1 MAEIDIS
8 KLTKLYYSIG
18 ELAKML
24 DVNASLLRFWEKE
37 FDFQVGKKNAKGN
50 RMYGIKEIAF
60 INHVY
65 QLVKIQG
72 YTLEGAKVQLKLNKP
87 TTEHNK
93 QKKQQEIIERL
104 ESIKERLISLK
115 TW

>member
-1 MAEIDIS
+1 
-8 KLTKLYYSIG
+8 
-18 ELAKML
+18 
-24 DVNASLLRFWEKE
+24 
-37 FDFQVGKKNAKGN
+37 VGKKNAKGN

-72 YTLEGAKVQLKLNKP
+72 FTLEGAKQQLKLNKP
-87 TTEHNK
+87 TTAHNK
-93 QKKQQEIIERL
+93 QKKHQELIDRL

>member
-8 KLTKLYYSIG
+8 KLTKIYYSIG

-37 FDFQVGKKNAKGN
+37 FEFQVGKKNAKGN

-72 YTLEGAKVQLKLNKP
+72 FTLDGAKQQLKQNKP
-87 TTEHNK
+87 SAGQTK
-93 QKKQQEIIERL
+93 MKKQQELIDRL
-104 ESIKERLISLK
+104 ESIKERLTALK

>member
-18 ELAKML
+18 ELAAML
-24 DVNASLLRFWEKE
+24 EVNTSLLRFWEKE
-37 FDFQVGKKNAKGN
+37 FEFQVGKKNAKGN

-72 YTLEGAKVQLKLNKP
+72 FTLDGAKLQLKAYKP
-87 TTEHNK
+87 NAEL
-93 QKKQQEIIERL
+93 QKHKKHQEIIERL
-104 ESIKERLISLK
+104 ESIKQRLLSL
-115 TW
+115 

>member
-18 ELAKML
+18 ELAAML
-24 DVNASLLRFWEKE
+24 EVNTSLLRFWEKE
-37 FDFQVGKKNAKGN
+37 FEFQIGKKNAKGN

-72 YTLEGAKVQLKLNKP
+72 FTLDGAKHQLKAYKP
-87 TTEHNK
+87 TAELQK

-104 ESIKERLISLK
+104 ESIKHRLLSF
-115 TW
+115 

>member
-1 MAEIDIS
+1 M
-8 KLTKLYYSIG
+8 G
-18 ELAKML
+18 EVEKF
-24 DVNASLLRFWEKE
+24 VIRFWEKE
-37 FDFQVGKKNAKGN
+37 FDIIKPKKNAKGN

-72 YTLEGAKVQLKLNKP
+72 YTIEEAKAQLKLNKP

-93 QKKQQEIIERL
+93 QKKQQELIERL

>member
-18 ELAKML
+18 ELAAML
-24 DVNASLLRFWEKE
+24 EVNSSLLRFWEKE
-37 FDFQVGKKNAKGN
+37 FEFQVGKKNAKGN

-72 YTLEGAKVQLKLNKP
+72 FTLDGAKLQLKAYKP
-87 TTEHNK
+87 NAEL
-93 QKKQQEIIERL
+93 QKHKKHQEIIERL
-104 ESIKERLISLK
+104 ESIKQRLLSL
-115 TW
+115 

>member
-18 ELAKML
+18 ELAAML
-24 DVNASLLRFWEKE
+24 EVNTSLLRFWEKE
-37 FDFQVGKKNAKGN
+37 FEFQVGKKNAKGN

-72 YTLEGAKVQLKLNKP
+72 FTLDGAKHQLKAYKP
-87 TTEHNK
+87 NAEL
-93 QKKQQEIIERL
+93 QKHKKHQEIIERL
-104 ESIKERLISLK
+104 ESIKQRLCSLK
-115 TW
+115 TS

>member
-1 MAEIDIS
+1 
-8 KLTKLYYSIG
+8 
-18 ELAKML
+18 ML

-72 YTLEGAKVQLKLNKP
+72 YTLEGAKLQLKLNKP

-93 QKKQQEIIERL
+93 QKKQQELIERL

>member
-18 ELAKML
+18 ELAAML
-24 DVNASLLRFWEKE
+24 EVNTSLLRFWEKE
-37 FDFQVGKKNAKGN
+37 FEFQVGKKNAKGN

-72 YTLEGAKVQLKLNKP
+72 FTLDGAKHQLKAYKP
-87 TTEHNK
+87 NAEL
-93 QKKQQEIIERL
+93 QKHKKHQEIIERL
-104 ESIKERLISLK
+104 ESIKQRLLSL
-115 TW
+115 

>member
-18 ELAKML
+18 ELAAML
-24 DVNASLLRFWEKE
+24 EVNTSLLRFWEKE
-37 FDFQVGKKNAKGN
+37 FEFQICKKNAKGN

-72 YTLEGAKVQLKLNKP
+72 FTLDGAKLQLKAYKP
-87 TTEHNK
+87 NTELQKN
-93 QKKQQEIIERL
+93 KKQQEIIERL
-104 ESIKERLISLK
+104 ESIKQRLRSLK
-115 TW
+115 TS